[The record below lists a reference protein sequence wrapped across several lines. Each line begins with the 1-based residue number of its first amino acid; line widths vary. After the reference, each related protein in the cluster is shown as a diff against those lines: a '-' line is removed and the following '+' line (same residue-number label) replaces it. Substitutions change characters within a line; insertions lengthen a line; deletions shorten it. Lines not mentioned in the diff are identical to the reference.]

1 MPSRARFCPATFFG
15 LIYRTPH
22 LGEPKEVPMADLSN
36 WMIWPDNV
44 MLSLLV
50 LVMLAMI
57 GLYAARVPAH
67 GIINAAGHA
76 AAGSL
81 RLAARWLAVAAAG
94 MKERNK
100 AVLLA
105 QGRREVGQR
114 IEREFERIGVLVTRD
129 LQGYPTLQR
138 KLLEAITRI
147 EEDYK
152 KCGEVPPPP
161 PDWVEA
167 VAAVAQIKTG
177 GGEVVEKILDEIRQS
192 VERIHD
198 KALGEYRRAF
208 EERHDI
214 LEGCL
219 PFWRSIE
226 TTLKRVD
233 KKLSDLAENAA
244 TVDAQMK
251 KYRQIASKTDEAQSI
266 LSNSAFTQF
275 NIAVIVLTVALGG
288 AFINFKLIALPM
300 SEMVGAGDYL
310 TASLR
315 TSEVAALVIILVEA
329 SMGLF
334 LMEALR
340 ITHLFPRIA
349 NLNDR
354 ARHRM
359 VWISLVLLV
368 TLASIEAA
376 LALMRD
382 MLISDKQALLQS
394 LATAPAAAAS
404 DGWVGRIPTA
414 GQMLLGFILPFALA
428 FVAVPLESFI
438 HSARNIGGSLFADLV
453 QILGF
458 VLRVLANLVR
468 YATRL
473 LLHLYDLLVVLPLMA
488 EHLVKLLRGGG
499 VAVRPRSLD
508 STGEFKS

>member
-1 MPSRARFCPATFFG
+1 MTDMR
-15 LIYRTPH
+15 
-22 LGEPKEVPMADLSN
+22 N
-36 WMIWPDNV
+36 WMIWPDNTA
-44 MLSLLV
+44 LSVLILV
-50 LVMLAMI
+50 LIAMI
-57 GLYAARVPAH
+57 GLYAARAPMH
-67 GIINAAGHA
+67 GVIRVAGYALAGALRMASRWLFA
-76 AAGSL
+76 AA
-81 RLAARWLAVAAAG
+81 AQ

-100 AVLLA
+100 TVLLA

-114 IEREFERIGVLVTRD
+114 IEREFERVGVLVTRD
-129 LQGYPTLQR
+129 LQGYPVLQR
-138 KLLEAITRI
+138 KLLESITRI

-167 VAAVAQIKTG
+167 VAAVAEIKTG
-177 GGEVVEKILDEIRQS
+177 GGEVVQKILDEIRQS

-198 KALGEYRRAF
+198 KALGEYRRAY

-214 LEGCL
+214 LEGAL

-226 TTLKRVD
+226 KTLKQVD
-233 KKLSDLAENAA
+233 KKMSDLADNSA

-251 KYRQIASKTDEAQSI
+251 KYRQIAAKSDEAESI
-266 LSNSAFTQF
+266 LSTSAFTQF
-275 NIAVIVLTVALGG
+275 NIAAIVLTVALGG

-354 ARHRM
+354 ARRRM

-368 TLASIEAA
+368 TLATVEAA

-382 MLISDKQALLQS
+382 VLIADKQALLQS
-394 LATAPAAAAS
+394 LSAAAPAATS
-404 DGWVGRIPTA
+404 DSWVGRIPMA
-414 GQMLLGFILPFALA
+414 GQMVLGFILPFALA
-428 FVAVPLESFI
+428 FVAIPLESFI

-453 QILGF
+453 RILGF
-458 VLRVLANLVR
+458 VLRVLGNLVR
-468 YATRL
+468 HLARA
-473 LLHLYDLLVVLPLMA
+473 LLHFYDLLVVLPLMV
-488 EHLVKLLRGGG
+488 EHLVRALRGG
-499 VAVRPRSLD
+499 AARPRSHPRSLD
-508 STGEFKS
+508 STGELKP

>member
-1 MPSRARFCPATFFG
+1 MTS
-15 LIYRTPH
+15 LQ
-22 LGEPKEVPMADLSN
+22 N

-44 MLSLLV
+44 VLSVLILV
-50 LVMLAMI
+50 LIAMAC
-57 GLYAARVPAH
+57 LYAARTPMH
-67 GIINAAGHA
+67 GMIRAAGFA
-76 AAGSL
+76 AAGAL
-81 RLAARWLAVAAAG
+81 RLAARWLFAAAAV

-114 IEREFERIGVLVTRD
+114 IEREFERVAVMVKRD
-129 LQGYPTLQR
+129 LQGYPALQR
-138 KLLEAITRI
+138 KLSESITRI

-167 VAAVAQIKTG
+167 VAAVAEIKTG
-177 GGEVVEKILDEIRQS
+177 GGEVVQKILDEIRQS
-192 VERIHD
+192 VERIHE
-198 KALGEYRRAF
+198 KALGEYRRAY

-214 LEGCL
+214 LEGAQ

-233 KKLSDLAENAA
+233 KKMSDLADNAA
-244 TVDAQMK
+244 TVDEHMK
-251 KYRQIASKTDEAQSI
+251 KYQKIAAKSDEAESI

-275 NIAVIVLTVALGG
+275 NISVIVLTVALGG
-288 AFINFKLIALPM
+288 AFVNFKLIALPM

-310 TASLR
+310 TATLR
-315 TSEVAALVIILVEA
+315 TSEIAALVIILVEA

-349 NLNDR
+349 NLSESTR
-354 ARHRM
+354 QRM
-359 VWISLVLLV
+359 VWISLTLLV
-368 TLASIEAA
+368 ILASIEAA

-382 MLISDKQALLQS
+382 LLIADKQALLQS
-394 LATAPAAAAS
+394 LAATAPAAHTE
-404 DGWVGRIPTA
+404 GWIGRIPLA
-414 GQMLLGFILPFALA
+414 GQMVLGFILPFALA

-453 QILGF
+453 RLLGF
-458 VLRVLANLVR
+458 VLRVLGNLAR
-468 YATRL
+468 HLTRF
-473 LLHLYDLLVVLPLMA
+473 LLHFYDLLVVLPLMV
-488 EHLVKLLRGGG
+488 EHLVKSVRRGGG
-499 VAVRPRSLD
+499 VAKSRRLD